1 MGPKKEDY
9 EAVQIQILVEI
20 GPPTRQDFAGPPVR
34 SLHTR
39 MKNIL
44 ITGANGLLGQKL
56 VDLLTKQP
64 GVQLTATA
72 RGDNRLPYSDR
83 YSYRSMDITNRQQV
97 LDVINESRPDAV
109 IHTAAMTD
117 VDKCETNKDDC
128 WAQNVQAVESLVDAC
143 RSVGAFLLHVST
155 DFIFDGTA
163 GPYDETAEGNPL
175 SFYGWSKYA
184 AEKVVMHSDID
195 WAIARTVLVYGIA
208 HDMSRSNIILW
219 VKKSLEDG
227 KNIKVVTDQWRS
239 PTLAEDL
246 AMGCYLIADQKAG
259 GVFNISG
266 KEVLT
271 PYDMAI
277 QTADY
282 FGLDKSLIAQADA
295 STFTQVARRPPRT
308 GFILDK
314 ARRVLGYDP
323 HTFEEGIAVLA
334 GQLTQPVRAA

>member
-1 MGPKKEDY
+1 MKT
-9 EAVQIQILVEI
+9 IL
-20 GPPTRQDFAGPPVR
+20 
-34 SLHTR
+34 L
-39 MKNIL
+39 
-44 ITGANGLLGQKL
+44 TGANGLLGQKL
-56 VDLLTKQP
+56 VGLLTKQA
-64 GVQLTATA
+64 GLNLIATA
-72 RGDNRLPYSDR
+72 RGDNRLPYADG
-83 YSYRSMDITNRQQV
+83 YTYRPMDITDHQQV
-97 LDVINESRPDAV
+97 MDVIRETRPDVV

-117 VDKCETNKDDC
+117 VDKCEVQKDDC

-143 RSVGAFLLHVST
+143 RAVDAFLLHVST

-175 SFYGWSKYA
+175 SFYGWSKWA
-184 AEKVVMHSDID
+184 AEKIVVNSNLR

-246 AMGCYLIADQKAG
+246 AMGCYLIADQEAEG
-259 GVFNISG
+259 IFNISG

-314 ARRVLGYDP
+314 SRAVLGYDP

-334 GQLTQPVRAA
+334 NQLTPSV

>member
-1 MGPKKEDY
+1 MKKF
-9 EAVQIQILVEI
+9 L
-20 GPPTRQDFAGPPVR
+20 
-34 SLHTR
+34 L
-39 MKNIL
+39 
-44 ITGANGLLGQKL
+44 TGANGLLGQKL
-56 VDLLTKQP
+56 VGLITPKPD
-64 GVQLTATA
+64 VELTATA
-72 RGDNRLPYSDR
+72 RGNNRLPAADGYT
-83 YSYRSMDITNRQQV
+83 YRPMDITDRQQV
-97 LDVINESRPDAV
+97 LDVIGAVRPDVV

-117 VDKCETNKDDC
+117 VDKCELQKDAC
-128 WAQNVQAVESLVDAC
+128 WMQNVTAVEYVVEAC
-143 RSVGAFLLHVST
+143 RATNAFLLHVST
-155 DFIFDGTA
+155 DFVFDGAA
-163 GPYDETAEGNPL
+163 GPYDEEAEGNPI

-184 AEKVVMHSDID
+184 AEKVIIHSGRSAGAVPVD

-227 KNIKVVTDQWRS
+227 KPIKVVTDQWRS

-246 AMGCYLIADQKAG
+246 AMGCYLIADQRAG
-259 GVFNISG
+259 GIFNISG

-314 ARRVLGYDP
+314 SRTVLGYEP
-323 HTFEEGIAVLA
+323 HTFQEGIATLA
-334 GQLTQPVRAA
+334 DQLRQLA

>member
-1 MGPKKEDY
+1 MKK
-9 EAVQIQILVEI
+9 IL
-20 GPPTRQDFAGPPVR
+20 
-34 SLHTR
+34 L
-39 MKNIL
+39 
-44 ITGANGLLGQKL
+44 TGANGLLGQKL
-56 VDLLTKQP
+56 VDLLTKQQN
-64 GVQLTATA
+64 VELVATA
-72 RGDNRLPYSDR
+72 RGENRLPFSGGYT
-83 YSYRSMDITNRQQV
+83 YRSMDITDRQQV
-97 LDVINESRPDAV
+97 LDVIGEVQPDVV
-109 IHTAAMTD
+109 IHGAAMTD
-117 VDKCETNKDDC
+117 VDKCEVQKDAC
-128 WAQNVQAVESLVDAC
+128 WAQNVHAVEYIVEAC
-143 RSVGAFLLHVST
+143 QASNAFLLHVST

-163 GPYDETAEGNPL
+163 GPYDETAEANPI
-175 SFYGWSKYA
+175 SFYGWSKQA
-184 AEKVVMHSDID
+184 GESVVRHANLR

-246 AMGCYLIADQKAG
+246 AMGCYLIADQEAEG
-259 GVFNISG
+259 IFNISG

-271 PYDMAI
+271 PYEMAI

-314 ARRVLGYDP
+314 AQTVLGYNP
-323 HTFEEGIAVLA
+323 HSFAEGIAVLA
-334 GQLTQPVRAA
+334 EQLN

>member
-1 MGPKKEDY
+1 MTEKR
-9 EAVQIQILVEI
+9 IL
-20 GPPTRQDFAGPPVR
+20 
-34 SLHTR
+34 L
-39 MKNIL
+39 
-44 ITGANGLLGQKL
+44 TGANGLLGQKL
-56 VDLLTKQP
+56 VGLLTKQP
-64 GVQLTATA
+64 GVQLIATA
-72 RGDNRLPYSDR
+72 RGDNRLPYADG
-83 YSYRSMDITNRQQV
+83 YMYRSMDITNRQQV
-97 LDVINESRPDAV
+97 LDVIGETRPDRV

-117 VDKCETNKDDC
+117 VDKCEVQKDDC

-184 AEKVVMHSDID
+184 AERVVINAGRADVPIE

-259 GVFNISG
+259 GIFNISG

-277 QTADY
+277 KTADY
-282 FGLDKSLIAQADA
+282 FGLDKSLIAPADA

-308 GFILDK
+308 GFVLDK
-314 ARRVLGYDP
+314 ARTVLGYDP

-334 GQLTQPVRAA
+334 RQLKQPA